1 MVARTGRAYAA
12 PVRSRAT
19 QLLADFVAIP
29 SVNPMGRSDQ
39 DAAITGE
46 RRYAEHVAELL
57 RQLHVDCTTVGHGER
72 LSVIGELRAR
82 DALDTVLIASHLD
95 TVPVDGMTIAPFDPR
110 VHGDRLYGRG
120 SCDTKGGLAALLA
133 ALERVLERG
142 RLRRNVIVVG
152 EADEEM
158 GSAGVSDVLTHLG
171 GRKADWV
178 LATEP
183 TSLRLVTAH
192 KGRAT
197 IDLLAEGRAVHS
209 SDPDRGQNAIYA
221 LSRAVLA
228 LEALHLSLRERPHPQ
243 LGAATLA
250 VSLIGGGQAS
260 NVVPHQAWLVADR
273 RLVPGDDAD
282 GVRAEIEHA
291 LRAAGLADA
300 VRVAQVSMGKDAL
313 STPDDHSGVLACQR
327 SLSGCALDA
336 SITGAAFAT
345 DAGPLQAAG
354 MPGVVLGPGDIADA
368 HTATESVA
376 VGEVDA
382 MQRFFERL
390 LQG

>member
-1 MVARTGRAYAA
+1 M
-12 PVRSRAT
+12 RSRAT

-29 SVNPMGRSDQ
+29 SVNPMGRTDQ
-39 DAAITGE
+39 PAAIVGE
-46 RRYAEHVAELL
+46 RRYAEHVATLL
-57 RQLHVDCTTVGHGER
+57 QRLHVDCTTVGRGEQ
-72 LSVIGELRAR
+72 LSVIGEVRAR
-82 DALDTVLIASHLD
+82 DAIDTLLVASHLD
-95 TVPVDGMTIAPFDPR
+95 TVPIDGMTIAPFDPR
-110 VHGDRLYGRG
+110 VKDDRLYGRG

-142 RLRRNVIVVG
+142 TLRRNLIVVG

-158 GSAGVSDVLTHLG
+158 GSAGVSDVLSHLG

-183 TSLRLVTAH
+183 TSMRLVTAH

-197 IDLLAEGRAVHS
+197 IDLLAQGRAVHS
-209 SDPDRGQNAIYA
+209 SDPDRGQNAISA

-228 LEALHLSLRERPHPQ
+228 LEALHLRLRERPHPR
-243 LGAATLA
+243 LGAPTLA

-260 NVVPHQAWLVADR
+260 NVVPHEAWLVADR

-282 GVRAEIEHA
+282 SVRAEVEDA
-291 LRAAGLADA
+291 LRNAGLEDT
-300 VRVAQVSMGKDAL
+300 VRVARVNMGKDAL
-313 STPDDHSGVLACQR
+313 STPDHHAAVLACQG

-336 SITGAAFAT
+336 SITAAAFAT
-345 DAGPLQAAG
+345 DAGPLEAAG

-368 HTATESVA
+368 HTAAESVPVA
-376 VGEVDA
+376 EVDA

-390 LQG
+390 LEG